1 MRNGLNSPCNN
12 YCINK
17 TALKYNQSLDFL
29 HKFSNK
35 DPWLGGPQ
43 DPPPPR
49 LEIHQ
54 NARDSAYSCTHGE
67 DLSQQCNKH
76 THPFSQ
82 GKNTHR

>member
-17 TALKYNQSLDFL
+17 TALKYNQSLEFL

-43 DPPPPR
+43 DHHPPMFRNSPER
-49 LEIHQ
+49 K
-54 NARDSAYSCTHGE
+54 G
-67 DLSQQCNKH
+67 
-76 THPFSQ
+76 FSL
-82 GKNTHR
+82 